1 MKKVLLIFGLL
12 LTSITMYN
20 CETPDTDDEIL
31 KFAEDK
37 DEIEEPEDRNNG

>member
-12 LTSITMYN
+12 LTFTMYN